1 MTRRQAA
8 ANVLKPLISSEVE
21 AETTKI
27 VGAWISNGLQSYTA
41 NPAENWKAKDSAVYL
56 LGAIAAKGSTT
67 LVSLS
72 VYFTSNR
79 VMFLPV

>member
-8 ANVLKPLISSEVE
+8 ADVLKALISSGIE
-21 AETTKI
+21 AETTEI